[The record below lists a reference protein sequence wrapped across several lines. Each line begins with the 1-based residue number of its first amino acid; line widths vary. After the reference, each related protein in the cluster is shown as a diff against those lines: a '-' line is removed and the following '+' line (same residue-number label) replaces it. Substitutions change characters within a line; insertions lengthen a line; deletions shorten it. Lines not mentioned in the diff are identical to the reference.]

1 MKILSKCGQLV
12 RESRSPVPTA
22 AEPPVPAAAKLPI
35 PVATTVASRTSLDG
49 GPEFKGKSLLLD
61 YHLHVAVLSCLTSR
75 QFLTKKEFNYYN
87 DSTSVPNLSAM
98 DTVNVGTTISCE
110 ESSLKMLQYESLF
123 QRLFSY
129 MDFPT
134 HACGWEM
141 RQCVRPD
148 FLRFSLERFHGIM
161 IMYIRTGREVIKLI
175 TLINQLIN

>member
-12 RESRSPVPTA
+12 RESRSPIPTA
-22 AEPPVPAAAKLPI
+22 AEPPVPAAAKLPT
-35 PVATTVASRTSLDG
+35 PMATTVAPRTSLDG

-75 QFLTKKEFNYYN
+75 QFITKKEFNYYN
-87 DSTSVPNLSAM
+87 GSTSVPNLSAM
-98 DTVNVGTTISCE
+98 DTINVGTTISCE

-134 HACGWEM
+134 HACGWDT
-141 RQCVRPD
+141 RQCVCPD
-148 FLRFSLERFHGIM
+148 FLRSSLERFHSI
-161 IMYIRTGREVIKLI
+161 IYDHVYMYRKGSD
-175 TLINQLIN
+175 